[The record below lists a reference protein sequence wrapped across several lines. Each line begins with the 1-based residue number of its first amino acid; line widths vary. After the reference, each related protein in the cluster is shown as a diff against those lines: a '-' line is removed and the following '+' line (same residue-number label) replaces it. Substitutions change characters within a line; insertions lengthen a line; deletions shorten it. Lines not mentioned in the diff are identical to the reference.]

1 MTIYSYSLAIDD
13 SQKLALEAAVK
24 LMIDHCEEKLSEG
37 AGAPFWAHKQSCGKI
52 LEKLRHAETTA
63 IMTSSYDGG
72 KITIY

>member
-13 SQKLALEAAVK
+13 SQFLTLEAAVK
-24 LMIDHCEEKLSEG
+24 LMIEHCEEKLSEG